1 MCPTVTAHRPLLQ
14 MACSVDQQS
23 SVRQTCL
30 RAVAALYIALATA
43 SLSMAPIVSS
53 NDAKTNAEG
62 PDLLMEAL
70 SDVVGPL
77 RTHRLHASDS
87 GDIARNA
94 SIHRR
99 CKGYLS
105 W

>member
-1 MCPTVTAHRPLLQ
+1 MT
-14 MACSVDQQS
+14 CSVDQQS

-43 SLSMAPIVSS
+43 SLIMVPIMPS
-53 NDAKTNAEG
+53 NNAKTNAEG

-77 RTHRLHASDS
+77 RTHRLLASGS

-94 SIHRR
+94 SVQRR
-99 CKGYLS
+99 CKGYLA

>member
-1 MCPTVTAHRPLLQ
+1 MT
-14 MACSVDQQS
+14 CSVDQQC

-30 RAVAALYIALATA
+30 RAVTAIYIALATA
-43 SLSMAPIVSS
+43 SLSMVPIISS
-53 NDAKTNAEG
+53 NDAKTNADG

-77 RTHRLHASDS
+77 RTHRLLASDS

-99 CKGYLS
+99 CKGYLA

>member
-1 MCPTVTAHRPLLQ
+1 M
-14 MACSVDQQS
+14 
-23 SVRQTCL
+23 
-30 RAVAALYIALATA
+30 YIALATA
-43 SLSMAPIVSS
+43 SLSMVPIIS
-53 NDAKTNAEG
+53 KTNADG
-62 PDLLMEAL
+62 RDLLMEAL

-77 RTHRLHASDS
+77 RTHRLLASGS

-99 CKGYLS
+99 CKGYLA